1 MAQAIAMK
9 KPSSAS
15 LKKVTAENLTG
26 LGVERLAEIL
36 VEVAE
41 TRIDLKRRLRME
53 LAAGLGAEHLVPE
66 IDKRLNA
73 IETSRGEVSWR
84 QKPAFLRDLDAVRGL
99 IANRLGRE
107 EPAAALERLWR
118 LLATRPQTARRLR
131 ERDDALDAIYL
142 RAADDL
148 GHLLARQDERLAA
161 EALVEAAAAEPS
173 TWATWLPSVLAPA
186 AASMATIALALAM
199 ARDIAAPGW
208 LVAIRHFA
216 DAAGDV
222 EAYSATYSRAAL
234 TTPSVAVEIARR
246 LTAARRIEEA
256 GQALRLAA
264 PRPSGP
270 NGRLPAPDFDWES
283 AWIKHLEA
291 SGDAA
296 GAQAIRWASFQRTLD
311 LGRAKAFTSRL
322 SGFDDVE
329 AEAAAIT
336 YAAHHDDF
344 ERGLAFLMAWP
355 ALAEASAMIL
365 DRPDEVELGPDHSE
379 AWAGKLRR
387 RFPQAAHVLLR
398 RGAAAAF
405 KRRQFKLCDRLTE
418 EADAIGA

>member
-1 MAQAIAMK
+1 MK

-41 TRIDLKRRLRME
+41 TRTDLKRRLRME

-73 IETSRGEVSWR
+73 IETSRGEVTWR
-84 QKPAFLRDLDAVRGL
+84 QKPAFFRDLDAVRGL

-107 EPAAALERLWR
+107 EPPAALERLWR
-118 LLATRPQTARRLR
+118 FLATRPQTARRVR
-131 ERDDALDAIYL
+131 ERGEAFDAIYL

-148 GHLLARQDERLAA
+148 GRLLAHQDARLSA
-161 EALVEAAAAEPS
+161 EALVEAVVAEPS
-173 TWATWLPSVLAPA
+173 VWVNWLPTVLASA
-186 AASMATIALALAM
+186 TTSMAMIALHLALA
-199 ARDIAAPGW
+199 RNIAAPGW

-222 EAYSATYSRAAL
+222 EAYTATYGPAAL
-234 TTPSVAVEIARR
+234 ATPATAVAIAKR
-246 LTAARRIEEA
+246 LTEASRIEDA

-264 PRPSGP
+264 PKPAGRQ
-270 NGRLPAPDFDWES
+270 GRLAAPDFDWES
-283 AWIKHLEA
+283 AWIDHLEA

-329 AEAAAIT
+329 AEAAAIA
-336 YAAHHDDF
+336 YAVHHDDF
-344 ERGLAFLMAWP
+344 ERALAFLMAWP
-355 ALAEASAMIL
+355 ALPEASAMIL
-365 DRPDEVELGPDHSE
+365 DRPDDVKLEPERAE

-387 RFPQAAHVLLR
+387 RFPRAAHFLLR
-398 RGAAAAF
+398 RAAAAAF
-405 KRRQFKLCDRLTE
+405 KRREFKLCDRLTE